1 MLTEE
6 EYKSLARIFQALGNE
21 TRLKILIAASQSER
35 PLHIKAFAKML
46 KKRYSAIYRH
56 VSLMRRAGL
65 ITIYEVGRS
74 RVVTVRRGLSVKR
87 LIEPFYEMGLIEK
100 SGNNI

>member
-1 MLTEE
+1 MPTDE
-6 EYKSLARIFQALGNE
+6 EYKNLARIFRVLGNE

-56 VSLMRRAGL
+56 VSLLRSAGL
-65 ITIYEVGRS
+65 IMIYEVGRS
-74 RVVTVRRGLSVKR
+74 RVVTVRRGLSVER
-87 LIEPFYEMGLIEK
+87 LIEPFYEMKLLEK
-100 SGNNI
+100 SDGRN